1 MKIFTIFMLIFTYS
15 VVFAGNSKPVIIPHY
30 NGITKSITSKSGNT
44 RYYSNGKYLGYSK
57 QNNNNQHYYN
67 SNGKYLGR
75 SYETSKYSQRYI
87 LRKN

>member
-1 MKIFTIFMLIFTYS
+1 MKIFTLILMLITFSTS
-15 VVFAGNSKPVIIPHY
+15 VAGDSKPPVLQHY
-30 NGITKSITSKSGNT
+30 SSVTRSTTSKLGNT

-57 QNNNNQHYYN
+57 RSNTGNHYYN